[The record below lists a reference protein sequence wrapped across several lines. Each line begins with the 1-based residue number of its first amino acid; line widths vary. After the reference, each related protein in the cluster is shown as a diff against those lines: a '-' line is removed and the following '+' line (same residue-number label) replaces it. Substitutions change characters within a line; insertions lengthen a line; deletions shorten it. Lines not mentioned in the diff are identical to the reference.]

1 MQLETLQ
8 ALNKACRELR
18 PVALVTDLNDGAQV
32 LYYADSD
39 VSSAPL
45 SNEDKL
51 LAQQVLILN
60 SSKRFQLDERDLFIQ
75 AFNTPLRMIV
85 IGAVHIAQDLIS
97 IANQC
102 EFRVTLVDPRPV
114 FASETRFPNTNV
126 VDDWPDK
133 ALQALNIDGRTAV
146 ITLSH
151 DPKLDDPALEIALNS
166 NAFYIGSLGSRRTHT
181 ARLERLEAK
190 GFSAEKQALIRGPIG
205 LDIGAKSTT
214 EIAISIMAE
223 VIQKY
228 RQSSE

>member
-1 MQLETLQ
+1 MQLQTLQ
-8 ALNKACRELR
+8 ALNTACRELR
-18 PVALVTDLNDGAQV
+18 PVALVTDLSNGEQA

-39 VSSAPL
+39 VCSSPL
-45 SNEDKL
+45 SDEYKL

-60 SSKRFQLDERDLFIQ
+60 RSSRFETEEQDLFIQ
-75 AFNTPLRMIV
+75 PFHTPLRMIV
-85 IGAVHIAQDLIS
+85 IGAVHIAQDLIR

-102 EFRVTLVDPRPV
+102 EFQVTLVDPRPA
-114 FASETRFPNTNV
+114 FASAARFPDTTLL
-126 VDDWPDK
+126 DDWPDK
-133 ALQALNIDGRTAV
+133 ALQALNIDQRTAI

-166 NAFYIGSLGSRRTHT
+166 NAFYIGSLGSRRTHA
-181 ARLERLEAK
+181 ARLERLAEK
-190 GFSAEKQALIRGPIG
+190 GFSAQKQALIQGPIG
-205 LDIGAKSTT
+205 LDIGAKSTA